1 MSNNIPIQVT
11 KIAQSRLPQISL
23 KNVSF
28 GNDFTDHMLVADYAN
43 GKWIKAE
50 ILPYQPISFFPALS
64 ALHYGQA
71 FFEGIKA
78 YRHVSGKAFIF
89 RPYENFKRFNRSAD
103 RMEMPAVSED
113 LFIEGMRKL
122 IAIDKDWIP
131 TEPGYSLYIR
141 PFMFATEETLG
152 VKVSDTYKFFI
163 ILSPSGPYYTKPAK
177 ILVEEHYT
185 RAAPG
190 GTGRAKNAGNYGG
203 SLQAA
208 KIAQQAGFDQVLWT
222 DAFEHKWLQEVGM
235 MNVMFI
241 VGDTAVTP
249 SLDEGTIL
257 EGVTRN
263 SAIVLL
269 KEMGLK
275 VEERRINIDE
285 LIAAYKAGT
294 FKEAFGLGTAAVV
307 SPIKLLKYKQ
317 EEMSFDTDA
326 YKIATELK
334 KTLTG
339 IQEGRT
345 EDKYNWLLE
354 V

>member
-1 MSNNIPIQVT
+1 
-11 KIAQSRLPQISL
+11 
-23 KNVSF
+23 
-28 GNDFTDHMLVADYAN
+28 
-43 GKWIKAE
+43 
-50 ILPYQPISFFPALS
+50 
-64 ALHYGQA
+64 
-71 FFEGIKA
+71 
-78 YRHVSGKAFIF
+78 
-89 RPYENFKRFNRSAD
+89 
-103 RMEMPAVSED
+103 
-113 LFIEGMRKL
+113 
-122 IAIDKDWIP
+122 
-131 TEPGYSLYIR
+131 
-141 PFMFATEETLG
+141 
-152 VKVSDTYKFFI
+152 
-163 ILSPSGPYYTKPAK
+163 
-177 ILVEEHYT
+177 T

-241 VGDTAVTP
+241 VGDTAITP
-249 SLDEGTIL
+249 SLDDGTIL

-307 SPIKLLKYKQ
+307 SPIKSLKYKQ

-339 IQEGRT
+339 IQEGKV